1 MKFKSV
7 LDPSISFIPGGVTVV
22 LGENRRFNLGTILAL
37 KGDKSL
43 LVEFLDD

>member
-1 MKFKSV
+1 M
-7 LDPSISFIPGGVTVV
+7 I
-22 LGENRRFNLGTILAL
+22 LGENRIFNLGTTLAL